1 MTNGGRMTTRPPPF
15 RPERRA
21 WRDSNP
27 RPSDSKSAALSA
39 ELQARAYYVTDYSA
53 EQSEGQDQPRVGSVS
68 SPQEIRCTSASARS
82 SVVCHVPGGA
92 VTRSAARRTRS

>member
-1 MTNGGRMTTRPPPF
+1 MLRLSIRKMHKTQGSIAQNDKRGPDDHPPPPF

-53 EQSEGQDQPRVGSVS
+53 EQSEGQDQPRVEQDYCTVGRSV
-68 SPQEIRCTSASARS
+68 ILNDR
-82 SVVCHVPGGA
+82 
-92 VTRSAARRTRS
+92 